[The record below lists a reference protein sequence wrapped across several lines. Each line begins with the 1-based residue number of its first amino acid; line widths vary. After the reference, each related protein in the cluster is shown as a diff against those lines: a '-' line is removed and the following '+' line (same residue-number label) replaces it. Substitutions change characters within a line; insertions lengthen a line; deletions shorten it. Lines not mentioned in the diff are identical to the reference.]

1 MLKFKIY
8 RASLLAGMFAFS
20 SVVYSNPYNNRMDE
34 FIDNLMSKMTLEE
47 KIGQLNLP
55 ASGEIITGQAKVV
68 TLLNVFVK
76 VRLEGCLI

>member
-47 KIGQLNLP
+47 KIGQP
-55 ASGEIITGQAKVV
+55 
-68 TLLNVFVK
+68 
-76 VRLEGCLI
+76 